1 MEELQSRLQHEL
13 QNKPRQTEQDRQA
26 QEHQLDILQAKI
38 QYAEDDKRMLE
49 SEIDNKYGC
58 LFNEDTDLGHCIQ
71 LLPKYNECLY
81 HWIKAN
87 DKNPTPT
94 KSPDQHTACV
104 SESQG
109 QSSSLSSTSNDI
121 VLDGA
126 EVLLRNLDK
135 INQEV
140 LAVLEKHWRPDD
152 DPSIVDQ
159 IVFIDDNNSAL
170 RLYIW
175 DKIFE
180 DYRTQDDSKPGCP
193 RVSCSAT
200 KSKNL
205 VLASCFWIRK

>member
-1 MEELQSRLQHEL
+1 
-13 QNKPRQTEQDRQA
+13 
-26 QEHQLDILQAKI
+26 
-38 QYAEDDKRMLE
+38 MLE
-49 SEIDNKYGC
+49 SEIDNKYGY
-58 LFNEDTDLGHCIQ
+58 LFNENTDLGHCIQ
-71 LLPKYNECLY
+71 LLPIYNERLY

-94 KSPDQHTACV
+94 KSPDQYTACV

-121 VLDGA
+121 VLDDA
-126 EVLLRNLDK
+126 EVFLRNLDK
-135 INQEV
+135 INQGV
-140 LAVLEKHWRPDD
+140 LAVLEKYCRPDD
-152 DPSIVDQ
+152 VSSIVDQ
-159 IVFIDDNNSAL
+159 IIFIDDNNSAL

-193 RVSCSAT
+193 RVSSAT

-205 VLASCFWIRK
+205 VLASCFRIIK